1 MLEERR
7 IAKNQATLFPVEK
20 KKKKVSCKS
29 NGYKKMLERLPP
41 GSSLT
46 LPQMTWADYEEL
58 LKEVGE
64 ASGLRI
70 SYIEGVIHIM
80 TLSVEHEGYSR
91 FIERL
96 VDRIS
101 FILHI
106 KILFFG
112 SATMKKLREEKGIK
126 PDACFYIQSIP
137 LLHNPALPD
146 YSVDPP
152 PDVVVEIDIHH
163 KSDEDKFAIYAALG
177 VPEMWIYE
185 KKKVSFYLLRKG
197 KYVLVRKSKAL
208 PILTSKVLTEFI
220 NRTQKE
226 DQYET
231 LLAFEEWLN
240 TLKK

>member
-7 IAKNQATLFPVEK
+7 ITKNQATLFPVEK
-20 KKKKVSCKS
+20 KKKKVSRKS
-29 NGYKKMLERLPP
+29 NGYKKMLERLPS
-41 GSSLT
+41 GSSLI

-64 ASGLRI
+64 ARGLRI
-70 SYIEGVIHIM
+70 SYNEGVIKIM
-80 TLSVEHEGYSR
+80 TVSIEHEGLA
-91 FIERL
+91 FFVNNL
-96 VDRIS
+96 VNLIS
-101 FILHI
+101 YVLRI

-112 SATMKKLREEKGIK
+112 SATMKKIREEKGGE
-126 PDACFYIQSIP
+126 PDVCFYVQSVSR
-137 LLHNPALPD
+137 LRNPARPD

-197 KYVLVRKSKAL
+197 KYVLARKSKAL

-220 NRTQKE
+220 NRAQRE

-231 LLAFEEWLN
+231 LLAFEKWLN